1 LSANSLQACVTAALK
16 ATFGLSMIRNTFLL
30 LFSVYAAAAFAE
42 FDTDSPLS
50 FGEIAIRHNNS
61 VSTTTMSRNGMQTS
75 TNQIYIIRPGTPGI
89 YTLSGLPPYTTVN
102 LSVDLPAYSAMA
114 YPGTAQFQINAVD
127 IPSSINMGNTG
138 VAQFRL
144 GATLSTSGNPA
155 ENYYSGAD
163 YTVFLNLNLVY

>member
-1 LSANSLQACVTAALK
+1 MKKHV
-16 ATFGLSMIRNTFLL
+16 FLL
-30 LFSVYAAAAFAE
+30 LSSVFATDSWAE

-61 VSTTTMSRNGMQTS
+61 VSTTTITRNGMQTS

-102 LSVDLPAYSAMA
+102 LSIDLPAYSAMS

-127 IPSSINMGNTG
+127 IPSSINMGNAGT
-138 VAQFRL
+138 AQFRL

-163 YTVFLNLNLVY
+163 YSVYLNLNLVY